1 MTDAERALLLA
12 KENRDLKLKLA
23 QKEEE
28 LRVAADNTPTIEIGY
43 VIYLRNKV
51 DELTDKLREA
61 EKKYNRSVAQ
71 YRRLLNEKRL

>member
-71 YRRLLNEKRL
+71 YRRLLNEKL